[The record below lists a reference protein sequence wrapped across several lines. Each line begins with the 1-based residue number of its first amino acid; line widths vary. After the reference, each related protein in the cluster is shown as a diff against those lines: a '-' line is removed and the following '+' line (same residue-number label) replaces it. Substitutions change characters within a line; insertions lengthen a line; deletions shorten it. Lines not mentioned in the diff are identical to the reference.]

1 MSTKVET
8 CQSYVHTV
16 PCDMSVVCS
25 HKQCHVTCQS
35 HVHTVPCDMSHLYV
49 TIVCQKDLVLGD
61 VDLATQEGFVHN
73 LGQDRLA

>member
-1 MSTKVET
+1 M
-8 CQSYVHTV
+8 
-16 PCDMSVVCS
+16 
-25 HKQCHVTCQS
+25 S
-35 HVHTVPCDMSHLYV
+35 HVHTVPCDMSHLCV

>member
-1 MSTKVET
+1 MSTLYHVT
-8 CQSYVHTV
+8 CQSYVHT
-16 PCDMSVVCS
+16 PY
-25 HKQCHVTCQS
+25 HVTCQS
-35 HVHTVPCDMSHLYV
+35 HVHTVPCDKCDMSHLCV